1 MENKLFFCANKAFIL
16 SRLLCFCCLFMGL
29 YSCQEE
35 DNTILNTGKLSFQMG
50 VDTTLVGSSSTRASN
65 ILELSGFDDPDSYK
79 VVISQDSGVVAEY
92 ARFDKMPAEIEL
104 EAGAYSVEV
113 SKGTKTAAAFNSP
126 YFSGKQDFT
135 IVKDMTTPVEVTASM
150 ENSRVTVDF
159 SDDFLETYEDYTLSF
174 MTNKMTLPLVYEK
187 GEYRPMYFQADASGT
202 KLTIGMELVNVY
214 GKDVQYTATTTIKQ
228 KQWTKLTVRTDEKGL
243 NGVAID
249 VVLNDETKETVVVN
263 IGIPDFMEKL
273 KGAPYIS
280 SEVFHWD
287 DTNESMEEPSEC
299 TKEEC
304 SASATVDVT
313 AGGKVNQV
321 LLTLKDASNTALI
334 NQYDLVNLTDEQA
347 KYLKDSF
354 GFELS
359 ENELK
364 KGSMS
369 GLIDLK
375 AIISALPGK
384 IEESYYELSLTVVDA
399 MPIPNTT
406 TKTVKITVPKVG
418 DNSIDW
424 GNFPSD
430 AEYEYGSFSEDQVV
444 EMTVP
449 AGIKAATISI
459 DGLGIEEQDINTPIN
474 GISVKKEADKVS
486 LTFTK
491 DWLNSL
497 SFNEDKTPKN
507 YTITLNVIDNLDR
520 TIDDNSRS
528 FTVKTPVFAWAGENS
543 VDAFAKYVFLKI
555 QTSNPKKVTL
565 YGNGQLIDSENVVT
579 LENPEPDV
587 VTFVW
592 KNLKSATSYEISAKY
607 NNDDKLELDPKE
619 FITESEGSLPNA
631 GFENWY
637 SNKIDENGK
646 DLTTIKWKD
655 YVYWNK
661 WYPWNEE
668 DENSKGWNTLNLT
681 TTQYGGEPSM
691 NTFLVT
697 APKSPYVGCCY
708 TTTSGTMPIN
718 DAYSGNY
725 AALIRTV
732 GWGKENTA
740 TANPLGGMGT
750 CQSLTPGEL
759 YLGTYNTV
767 THSASYG
774 GYSLESRPFAVS
786 FAYKYVPKNSADWG
800 LVIIEVK
807 DASGNNIVERVE
819 KRLVA
824 HSSYVV
830 ETIKLNYTLSSKA
843 TKILVY
849 FKSSGN
855 SECWTINESNLTPPP
870 AYNLDTGE
878 YVGSQLYID
887 DVELIYDY
895 E

>member
-1 MENKLFFCANKAFIL
+1 ML

-50 VDTTLVGSSSTRASN
+50 VDTALVGSSSTRASN
-65 ILELSGFDDPDSYK
+65 ILEFSGFDDPDSYK

-113 SKGTKTAAAFNSP
+113 SKGTKTAAAFSSP

-159 SDDFLETYEDYTLSF
+159 SDDFVETYTDYTLSF

-249 VVLNDETKETVVVN
+249 VVLNDETKETVYVN

-321 LLTLKDASNTALI
+321 LLTLKDASNTVLI

-430 AEYEYGSFSEDQVV
+430 AEYASFSEDQVV

-459 DGLGIEEQDINTPIN
+459 DELGINEQDINTPIN

-491 DWLNSL
+491 EWFNSL

-520 TIDDNSRS
+520 TIDNNSRS
-528 FTVKTPVFAWAGENS
+528 FTVKAPVFAWVGENA

-555 QTSNPKKVTL
+555 QTYHPENVTF
-565 YGNGQLIDSENVVT
+565 YGNGQQIKSENIVT
-579 LENPEPDV
+579 LENSETLGV
-587 VTFVW
+587 VTFVL
-592 KNLKSATSYEISAKY
+592 KNLNSATSYEISAKY
-607 NNDDKLELDPKE
+607 NNDDKLVLETK
-619 FITESEGSLPNA
+619 FTTEEVQLLGEIGKL
-631 GFENWY
+631 ENWEAEGGEGHNDVETLAGVAREY
-637 SNKIDENGK
+637 KHAPYRSWE
-646 DLTTIKWKD
+646 KWN
-655 YVYWNK
+655 V
-661 WYPWNEE
+661 
-668 DENSKGWNTLNLT
+668 SGWETLNAK
-681 TTQYGGEPSM
+681 TTQYGGENSGR
-691 NTFLVT
+691 FYS
-697 APKSPYVGCCY
+697 APYNWTRYVAN
-708 TTTSGTMPIN
+708 SGTIRTEGFN
-718 DAYSGNY
+718 GY

-732 GWGKENTA
+732 GWGEGNTA
-740 TANPLGGMGT
+740 AAISGMGT
-750 CQSLTPGEL
+750 CENLTPGEL
-759 YLGTYNTV
+759 YLGTYNTG
-767 THSASYG
+767 THSASYD

-786 FAYKYVPKNSADWG
+786 FAYKYIPKNSADWG

-807 DASGNNIVERVE
+807 DASGKSLVKEE
-819 KRLVA
+819 KQIFA
-824 HSSYVV
+824 QSSYIV
-830 ETIKLNYTLSSKA
+830 ETIKLNYTLSGKA
-843 TKILVY
+843 DKILVS

-855 SECWTINESNLTPPP
+855 SACWEKNEDNLTPPP
-870 AYNLDTGE
+870 ARNLSNGE
-878 YVGSQLYID
+878 YIGSQLYID

>member
-1 MENKLFFCANKAFIL
+1 
-16 SRLLCFCCLFMGL
+16 
-29 YSCQEE
+29 
-35 DNTILNTGKLSFQMG
+35 MG

-249 VVLNDETKETVVVN
+249 VVLNDETKETVYVN

-359 ENELK
+359 EDGLK

-375 AIISALPGK
+375 SIISSLPGK
-384 IEESYYELSLTVVDA
+384 IEDSYYELSLTVIDA
-399 MPIPNTT
+399 LPSPNQ
-406 TKTVKITVPKVG
+406 TKKIVKIKVPKAG
-418 DNSIDW
+418 DNSIVW
-424 GNFPSD
+424 GDFPSN
-430 AEYEYGSFSEDQVV
+430 AEYEYATFSEDQVV

-449 AGIKAATISI
+449 AGIKTATISI
-459 DGLGIEEQDINTPIN
+459 DGLDIKEQDINTPIN
-474 GISVKKEADKVS
+474 GISVKKETDKVS

-491 DWLNSL
+491 VWFNSL
-497 SFNEDKTPKN
+497 SFNEGKTPKN

-528 FTVKTPVFAWAGENS
+528 FTVKAPVFAWAEGNA

-555 QTSNPKKVTL
+555 QTNHPEKVTF
-565 YGNGQLIDSENVVT
+565 YGNDQLIDPENVVT
-579 LENPEPDV
+579 LENPETPGV

-592 KNLKSATSYEISAKY
+592 KNLNPTTSYTISAKY
-607 NNDDKLELDPKE
+607 NNDDKLVLEPKE
-619 FITESEGSLPNA
+619 FTTEKAQLLGEIGKLENWEAEGGEGHADTNWKQQYDHEPYRSWEKWNIEGWETLNAKTTQDGGESKSILNGTAREWTRYVANSGTIKSEG
-631 GFENWY
+631 Y
-637 SNKIDENGK
+637 NG
-646 DLTTIKWKD
+646 
-655 YVYWNK
+655 
-661 WYPWNEE
+661 
-668 DENSKGWNTLNLT
+668 
-681 TTQYGGEPSM
+681 
-691 NTFLVT
+691 
-697 APKSPYVGCCY
+697 
-708 TTTSGTMPIN
+708 
-718 DAYSGNY
+718 GN

-732 GWGKENTA
+732 GWGRSNTA
-740 TANPLGGMGT
+740 GGDA
-750 CQSLTPGEL
+750 SIINNITPGEL
-759 YLGTYNTV
+759 YLG
-767 THSASYG
+767 SYDG
-774 GYSLESRPFAVS
+774 KPNYGISFNSRPRGFK
-786 FAYKYVPKNSADWG
+786 FKYKY
-800 LVIIEVK
+800 EVK
-807 DASGNNIVERVE
+807 TSDKFIAEMVLLNEDEEIARTALDESKIGQTQTWTEVTVLVPEYKGKQITSMYIRFVSG
-819 KRLVA
+819 
-824 HSSYVV
+824 SS
-830 ETIKLNYTLSSKA
+830 TSKDDIIKFPPFT
-843 TKILVY
+843 
-849 FKSSGN
+849 
-855 SECWTINESNLTPPP
+855 NLT
-870 AYNLDTGE
+870 NGE
-878 YVGSQLYID
+878 SVGSQLYID

>member
-1 MENKLFFCANKAFIL
+1 
-16 SRLLCFCCLFMGL
+16 
-29 YSCQEE
+29 
-35 DNTILNTGKLSFQMG
+35 MG

-159 SDDFLETYEDYTLSF
+159 SDDFVETYTDYTLSF
-174 MTNKMTLPLVYEK
+174 KTNKMTLPLVYEK

-249 VVLNDETKETVVVN
+249 VVLNDETKETVYVN

-299 TKEEC
+299 TKEEG

-359 ENELK
+359 EDGLK

-375 AIISALPGK
+375 SIISSLPGK
-384 IEESYYELSLTVVDA
+384 IEDSYYELSLTVIDA
-399 MPIPNTT
+399 LPSPNQ
-406 TKTVKITVPKVG
+406 TKKIVKIKVPKAG
-418 DNSIDW
+418 DNSIVW
-424 GNFPSD
+424 GDFPSN
-430 AEYEYGSFSEDQVV
+430 AEYEYATFSEDQVV

-449 AGIKAATISI
+449 AGIKTATISI
-459 DGLGIEEQDINTPIN
+459 DGLDIKEQDINTPIN

-491 DWLNSL
+491 VWFNSL
-497 SFNEDKTPKN
+497 SFNEDKTPKK

-528 FTVKTPVFAWAGENS
+528 FTVKAPVFAWAEGNA

-555 QTSNPKKVTL
+555 QTNHPEKVTF
-565 YGNGQLIDSENVVT
+565 YGNDQLIDPENVVT
-579 LENPEPDV
+579 LENPETPGV

-592 KNLKSATSYEISAKY
+592 KKLEPITFYTISAKY
-607 NNDDKLELDPKE
+607 NDKLVLETKE
-619 FITESEGSLPNA
+619 FTTEEARYLGDIGKL
-631 GFENWY
+631 ENWEAKGVNY
-637 SNKIDENGK
+637 DGEGIDTNVILGSGKYESVPYRSWERWIVSGWSTLNEKTTQNGTEMTK
-646 DLTTIKWKD
+646 RFTAFATPYTWARYVVNSGTIKTNG
-655 YVYWNK
+655 V
-661 WYPWNEE
+661 
-668 DENSKGWNTLNLT
+668 
-681 TTQYGGEPSM
+681 
-691 NTFLVT
+691 
-697 APKSPYVGCCY
+697 
-708 TTTSGTMPIN
+708 
-718 DAYSGNY
+718 SGN

-732 GWGKENTA
+732 GWGNGNTA
-740 TANPLGGMGT
+740 GGVN
-750 CQSLTPGEL
+750 SLIDQITPGEL
-759 YLGTYNTV
+759 YLGSYE
-767 THSASYG
+767 SEPSYG
-774 GYSLESRPFAVS
+774 ISFPSRPRGFR
-786 FAYKYVPKNSADWG
+786 FKFKYEAKNDDKFIAEIVLLNGNNEIARADLDESSKIKVQEW
-800 LVIIEVK
+800 K
-807 DASGNNIVERVE
+807 DAMVLIPEYLDKQVTSMYIRFVSGT
-819 KRLVA
+819 
-824 HSSYVV
+824 SSSRDD
-830 ETIKLNYTLSSKA
+830 IMK
-843 TKILVY
+843 
-849 FKSSGN
+849 F
-855 SECWTINESNLTPPP
+855 P
-870 AYNLDTGE
+870 DTGNMTRGE
-878 YVGSQLYID
+878 NIGSQLYID

>member
-1 MENKLFFCANKAFIL
+1 ML
-16 SRLLCFCCLFMGL
+16 SRLLCFCCLFLGL

-35 DNTILNTGKLSFQMG
+35 DSTILNTGKLSFQMG

-159 SDDFLETYEDYTLSF
+159 SDDFVATYKDYTLSF

-249 VVLNDETKETVVVN
+249 VVLNDETKETVYVN
-263 IGIPDFMEKL
+263 IGIPDFMDKL

-304 SASATVDVT
+304 STSSTVEVT

-359 ENELK
+359 EDGLK

-430 AEYEYGSFSEDQVV
+430 AEYEYASFSEDQVV

-459 DGLGIEEQDINTPIN
+459 DGLGIEKQDINTPIN

-491 DWLNSL
+491 DWLNTL
-497 SFNEDKTPKN
+497 LFNEDKTSKK

-520 TIDDNSRS
+520 MIEDNNSRS
-528 FTVKTPVFAWAGENS
+528 FKVNAPLFAWAEENA

-555 QTSNPKKVTL
+555 QTNHPDKVKL
-565 YGNGQLIDSENVVT
+565 YGNDQLIKSEYIVT
-579 LENPEPDV
+579 LENPETPGV

-592 KNLKSATSYEISAKY
+592 KKLEPITSYKISAKY
-607 NNDDKLELDPKE
+607 NNDDKLVLETK
-619 FITESEGSLPNA
+619 FTTEEVQLLGEIGKLESWEAEGGEGHNDVETLA
-631 GFENWY
+631 GVARKYKHAPYRSWE
-637 SNKIDENGK
+637 
-646 DLTTIKWKD
+646 KWN
-655 YVYWNK
+655 V
-661 WYPWNEE
+661 
-668 DENSKGWNTLNLT
+668 SGWETLNAK
-681 TTQYGGEPSM
+681 TTQYGGENSGR
-691 NTFLVT
+691 FYS
-697 APKSPYVGCCY
+697 APYNWTRYVAN
-708 TTTSGTMPIN
+708 SGTIRTEGFN
-718 DAYSGNY
+718 GY

-732 GWGKENTA
+732 GWGEGNTA
-740 TANPLGGMGT
+740 AALSGMGT
-750 CQSLTPGEL
+750 CENLTPGEL
-759 YLGTYNTV
+759 YLGTYNTG
-767 THSASYG
+767 THSASYD

-786 FAYKYVPKNSADWG
+786 FAYKYIPKNSADWG

-807 DASGNNIVERVE
+807 DASGKSLVKEE
-819 KRLVA
+819 KQIFA
-824 HSSYVV
+824 QSSYIV
-830 ETIKLNYTLSSKA
+830 ETIKLNYALSGKA
-843 TKILVY
+843 DKILVS

-855 SECWTINESNLTPPP
+855 SACWEKNEDNLTPPP
-870 AYNLDTGE
+870 ARNLSNGE

-887 DVELIYDY
+887 EVELIYDY
-895 E
+895 IE

>member
-1 MENKLFFCANKAFIL
+1 
-16 SRLLCFCCLFMGL
+16 
-29 YSCQEE
+29 
-35 DNTILNTGKLSFQMG
+35 MG

-126 YFSGKQDFT
+126 YFYGKQDFT
-135 IVKDMTTPVEVTASM
+135 IVKDMTTPVEVTAAM

-159 SDDFLETYEDYTLSF
+159 SDDFVATYKDYTLSF

-249 VVLNDETKETVVVN
+249 VVLNDETKETVYVN

-321 LLTLKDASNTALI
+321 LLTLKDASNTVII

-430 AEYEYGSFSEDQVV
+430 AEYASFSEDQVV

-459 DGLGIEEQDINTPIN
+459 DGLDIKEQDINTPIN

-491 DWLNSL
+491 EWFNSL
-497 SFNEDKTPKN
+497 SFNEDKTPKK

-520 TIDDNSRS
+520 TIDNNSRS
-528 FTVKTPVFAWAGENS
+528 FKVNAPLFAWAEENA

-555 QTSNPKKVTL
+555 QTHHPENVTF
-565 YGNGQLIDSENVVT
+565 YGNGQQIESENIVT
-579 LENPEPDV
+579 LENSKTLGV
-587 VTFVW
+587 VTFVL
-592 KNLKSATSYEISAKY
+592 KNLNSATSYEISAKY
-607 NNDDKLELDPKE
+607 NNDDKLVLETKE
-619 FITESEGSLPNA
+619 FTTESVGSLPNA

-691 NTFLVT
+691 YNIWPITKPT
-697 APKSPYVGCCY
+697 PPYVGCCY
-708 TTTSGTMPIN
+708 TTTSGTMPTT
-718 DAYSGNY
+718 DKYLGDY

-732 GWGKENTA
+732 GWGKGNTA
-740 TANPLGGMGT
+740 AGSIGT
-750 CQSLTPGEL
+750 CEQLTPGEL
-759 YLGTYNTV
+759 YLGTYNLE
-767 THSASYG
+767 THSASYDG
-774 GYSLESRPFAVS
+774 FPLNSRPFAIS
-786 FAYKYVPKNSADWG
+786 FAYKYVPKNSVDWG

-807 DASGNNIVERVE
+807 DASGNSLVKEE
-819 KRLVA
+819 KQIFA
-824 HSSYVV
+824 QSSYIV
-830 ETIKLNYTLSSKA
+830 ETIKLNYTLLGKA
-843 TKILVY
+843 TKILVS

-855 SECWTINESNLTPPP
+855 SACWERNEDNLTYPSFGD
-870 AYNLDTGE
+870 LSTGE

>member
-1 MENKLFFCANKAFIL
+1 MENKLFFCINKAFIL
-16 SRLLCFCCLFMGL
+16 SRLLCFCCLFVGL

-187 GEYRPMYFQADASGT
+187 GEYRPMYFKADASGT

-249 VVLNDETKETVVVN
+249 VVLNDETKETVYVN

-304 SASATVDVT
+304 SSSATVDVT

-321 LLTLKDASNTALI
+321 LLTLKDASNTVLI

-359 ENELK
+359 EDELK

-375 AIISALPGK
+375 SIISSLPGK
-384 IEESYYELSLTVVDA
+384 IEDSYYDLSLTVIDA
-399 MPIPNTT
+399 LPSPNQ
-406 TKTVKITVPKVG
+406 TKKIVKIKVPKAG
-418 DNSIDW
+418 DNSIVW
-424 GNFPSD
+424 GDFPSG
-430 AEYEYGSFSEDQVV
+430 AEYEYGSFSKDQVV

-449 AGIKAATISI
+449 AGIKTATISI
-459 DGLGIEEQDINTPIN
+459 DGLDIKEQDINTPIN
-474 GISVKKEADKVS
+474 GISVKKEVDKVS

-491 DWLNSL
+491 AWFNSL
-497 SFNEDKTPKN
+497 SFNEDKTPKK
-507 YTITLNVIDNLDR
+507 YTITLNVIDNLNR
-520 TIDDNSRS
+520 TIEDNSRS
-528 FTVKTPVFAWAGENS
+528 FRVKAPVFAWAEENA

-555 QTSNPKKVTL
+555 QTIHPENVTF
-565 YGNGQLIDSENVVT
+565 YGNGQRIESENIVT
-579 LENPEPDV
+579 LENPETPGV

-592 KNLKSATSYEISAKY
+592 KNLNSATYYKIFAKY
-607 NNDDKLELDPKE
+607 NNDDKLVLETKE
-619 FITESEGSLPNA
+619 FTTEEVQLLGEIGKL
-631 GFENWY
+631 ENWTRQDVW
-637 SNKIDENGK
+637 KENGK
-646 DLTTIKWKD
+646 EVFFTIEGYQTFTYLNNDGWITNNEVTAAKYSGTYSALYKSYPAVTPIQKNDGYAASITSVGYGKGSKYYNTGGVNVDARAAGKLILQRNINSRPHKISFFSEYNKNVSDSERWKINVVLKKGED
-655 YVYWNK
+655 VVSSIEEEFDNSINNPLEFQYFESKVIPDQLVIEFISSTSETPALKGFTGSIDAWNGYV
-661 WYPWNEE
+661 
-668 DENSKGWNTLNLT
+668 DSKYLGNTL
-681 TTQYGGEPSM
+681 
-691 NTFLVT
+691 
-697 APKSPYVGCCY
+697 
-708 TTTSGTMPIN
+708 I
-718 DAYSGNY
+718 
-725 AALIRTV
+725 
-732 GWGKENTA
+732 
-740 TANPLGGMGT
+740 
-750 CQSLTPGEL
+750 
-759 YLGTYNTV
+759 
-767 THSASYG
+767 
-774 GYSLESRPFAVS
+774 
-786 FAYKYVPKNSADWG
+786 
-800 LVIIEVK
+800 
-807 DASGNNIVERVE
+807 
-819 KRLVA
+819 
-824 HSSYVV
+824 
-830 ETIKLNYTLSSKA
+830 
-843 TKILVY
+843 
-849 FKSSGN
+849 
-855 SECWTINESNLTPPP
+855 
-870 AYNLDTGE
+870 
-878 YVGSQLYID
+878 ID

>member
-1 MENKLFFCANKAFIL
+1 MENKLFFCINKAFIL
-16 SRLLCFCCLFMGL
+16 SRLLCFCCLFLGL

-249 VVLNDETKETVVVN
+249 VVLNDETKETVYVN

-359 ENELK
+359 EDGLK

-375 AIISALPGK
+375 SIISSLPGK
-384 IEESYYELSLTVVDA
+384 IEDSYYELSLTVIDA
-399 MPIPNTT
+399 LPSPNQ
-406 TKTVKITVPKVG
+406 TKKIVKIKVPKAG
-418 DNSIDW
+418 DNSIVW
-424 GNFPSD
+424 GDFPSN
-430 AEYEYGSFSEDQVV
+430 AEYEYATFSEDQVV

-449 AGIKAATISI
+449 AGIKTATISI
-459 DGLGIEEQDINTPIN
+459 DGLDIKEQDINTPIN

-491 DWLNSL
+491 VWFNSL

-528 FTVKTPVFAWAGENS
+528 FTVKAPVFAWAEGNA

-555 QTSNPKKVTL
+555 QTNHPEKVTF
-565 YGNGQLIDSENVVT
+565 YGNDQLIDPENVVT
-579 LENPEPDV
+579 LENPETPGV

-592 KNLKSATSYEISAKY
+592 KNLNPTTSYTISAKY
-607 NNDDKLELDPKE
+607 NNDDKLVLEPKE
-619 FITESEGSLPNA
+619 FTTEKAQLLGEIGKLENWEAEGGEGHADTNWKQQYDHEPYRSWEKWNIEGWETLNAKTTQDGGESKSILNGTAREWTRYVANSGTIKSEG
-631 GFENWY
+631 Y
-637 SNKIDENGK
+637 NG
-646 DLTTIKWKD
+646 
-655 YVYWNK
+655 
-661 WYPWNEE
+661 
-668 DENSKGWNTLNLT
+668 
-681 TTQYGGEPSM
+681 
-691 NTFLVT
+691 
-697 APKSPYVGCCY
+697 
-708 TTTSGTMPIN
+708 
-718 DAYSGNY
+718 GN

-732 GWGKENTA
+732 GWGRSNTA
-740 TANPLGGMGT
+740 GGDA
-750 CQSLTPGEL
+750 SIINNITPGEL
-759 YLGTYNTV
+759 YLG
-767 THSASYG
+767 SYDG
-774 GYSLESRPFAVS
+774 KPNYGISFNSRPRGFK
-786 FAYKYVPKNSADWG
+786 FKYKY
-800 LVIIEVK
+800 EVK
-807 DASGNNIVERVE
+807 TSDKFIAEMVLLNEDEEIARTALDESKIGQTQTWTEVTVLVPEYKGKQITSMYIRFVSG
-819 KRLVA
+819 
-824 HSSYVV
+824 SS
-830 ETIKLNYTLSSKA
+830 TSKDDIIKFPPFT
-843 TKILVY
+843 
-849 FKSSGN
+849 
-855 SECWTINESNLTPPP
+855 NLT
-870 AYNLDTGE
+870 NGE
-878 YVGSQLYID
+878 SVGSQLYID

>member
-1 MENKLFFCANKAFIL
+1 MENKLFFCINKAFIL
-16 SRLLCFCCLFMGL
+16 SRLLCFCCLFVGL
-29 YSCQEE
+29 CSCQEE

-249 VVLNDETKETVVVN
+249 VVLNDETKETVYVN

-359 ENELK
+359 EDGLK

-375 AIISALPGK
+375 SIISSLPGK
-384 IEESYYELSLTVVDA
+384 IEDSYYELSLTVIDA
-399 MPIPNTT
+399 LPSPNQ
-406 TKTVKITVPKVG
+406 TKK
-418 DNSIDW
+418 NSE
-424 GNFPSD
+424 NKS
-430 AEYEYGSFSEDQVV
+430 SESRRQ
-444 EMTVP
+444 
-449 AGIKAATISI
+449 
-459 DGLGIEEQDINTPIN
+459 
-474 GISVKKEADKVS
+474 
-486 LTFTK
+486 F
-491 DWLNSL
+491 NSL
-497 SFNEDKTPKN
+497 GRF
-507 YTITLNVIDNLDR
+507 
-520 TIDDNSRS
+520 
-528 FTVKTPVFAWAGENS
+528 
-543 VDAFAKYVFLKI
+543 
-555 QTSNPKKVTL
+555 
-565 YGNGQLIDSENVVT
+565 
-579 LENPEPDV
+579 
-587 VTFVW
+587 
-592 KNLKSATSYEISAKY
+592 
-607 NNDDKLELDPKE
+607 
-619 FITESEGSLPNA
+619 
-631 GFENWY
+631 
-637 SNKIDENGK
+637 
-646 DLTTIKWKD
+646 
-655 YVYWNK
+655 
-661 WYPWNEE
+661 
-668 DENSKGWNTLNLT
+668 SK
-681 TTQYGGEPSM
+681 
-691 NTFLVT
+691 
-697 APKSPYVGCCY
+697 
-708 TTTSGTMPIN
+708 
-718 DAYSGNY
+718 
-725 AALIRTV
+725 
-732 GWGKENTA
+732 
-740 TANPLGGMGT
+740 
-750 CQSLTPGEL
+750 
-759 YLGTYNTV
+759 
-767 THSASYG
+767 
-774 GYSLESRPFAVS
+774 
-786 FAYKYVPKNSADWG
+786 
-800 LVIIEVK
+800 
-807 DASGNNIVERVE
+807 
-819 KRLVA
+819 
-824 HSSYVV
+824 
-830 ETIKLNYTLSSKA
+830 
-843 TKILVY
+843 
-849 FKSSGN
+849 
-855 SECWTINESNLTPPP
+855 
-870 AYNLDTGE
+870 
-878 YVGSQLYID
+878 
-887 DVELIYDY
+887 
-895 E
+895 

>member
-1 MENKLFFCANKAFIL
+1 MENKLFFCINKAFIL
-16 SRLLCFCCLFMGL
+16 SRLLCFCCLFVGL

-126 YFSGKQDFT
+126 YFFGKQDFT

-159 SDDFLETYEDYTLSF
+159 SDDFVATYKDYTLSF

-249 VVLNDETKETVVVN
+249 VVLNDETKETVYVN

-359 ENELK
+359 EDGLK

-375 AIISALPGK
+375 SIISSLPGK
-384 IEESYYELSLTVVDA
+384 IEDSYYELSLTVIDA
-399 MPIPNTT
+399 LPSPNQ
-406 TKTVKITVPKVG
+406 TKKIVKIKVPKAG
-418 DNSIDW
+418 DNSIVW
-424 GNFPSD
+424 GDFPSN
-430 AEYEYGSFSEDQVV
+430 AEYEYATFSEDQVV

-449 AGIKAATISI
+449 AGIKTATISI
-459 DGLGIEEQDINTPIN
+459 DGLDIKEQDINTPIN

-491 DWLNSL
+491 VWFNSL

-528 FTVKTPVFAWAGENS
+528 FTVKAPVFAWAEGNA

-555 QTSNPKKVTL
+555 QTNHPEKVTF
-565 YGNGQLIDSENVVT
+565 YGNDQLIDPENVVT
-579 LENPEPDV
+579 LENPETPGV

-592 KNLKSATSYEISAKY
+592 KKLEPITFYTISAKY
-607 NNDDKLELDPKE
+607 NDKLVLETKEFTTEEARYLGDIGKLENWEAKGVNYDGEGIEPKE
-619 FITESEGSLPNA
+619 VLKFVQYKSAPYRSWERWIIEGW
-631 GFENWY
+631 E
-637 SNKIDENGK
+637 
-646 DLTTIKWKD
+646 
-655 YVYWNK
+655 
-661 WYPWNEE
+661 
-668 DENSKGWNTLNLT
+668 TLNPK
-681 TTQYGGEPSM
+681 TTQIGIE
-691 NTFLVT
+691 TDAVLT
-697 APKSPYVGCCY
+697 ALGDKRWTRYVAN
-708 TTTSGTMPIN
+708 SGTIRIEGFN
-718 DAYSGNY
+718 GGYG
-725 AALIRTV
+725 ALIRTI
-732 GWGKENTA
+732 GWGDGNTA
-740 TANPLGGMGT
+740 GGGAST
-750 CQSLTPGEL
+750 INKITPGEL
-759 YLGTYNTV
+759 YLG
-767 THSASYG
+767 SYG
-774 GYSLESRPFAVS
+774 SEPNYGISFTSRPRGFK
-786 FAYKYVPKNSADWG
+786 FKYKYQAKSDDKFIAQIVLSNGNEETRAELDDSKKELAQEWTDATVLIPEYKTKQINSMYIRFVSGTSDSKDD
-800 LVIIEVK
+800 IIVFPPF
-807 DASGNNIVERVE
+807 AN
-819 KRLVA
+819 
-824 HSSYVV
+824 
-830 ETIKLNYTLSSKA
+830 LSK
-843 TKILVY
+843 
-849 FKSSGN
+849 G
-855 SECWTINESNLTPPP
+855 ES
-870 AYNLDTGE
+870 
-878 YVGSQLYID
+878 VGSQLYID

>member
-1 MENKLFFCANKAFIL
+1 MENKLFFCINKAFIL
-16 SRLLCFCCLFMGL
+16 SRLLCFCCLFVGL

-126 YFSGKQDFT
+126 YFFGKQDFT

-159 SDDFLETYEDYTLSF
+159 SDDFVATYKDYTLSF

-249 VVLNDETKETVVVN
+249 VVLNDETKETVYVN

-280 SEVFHWD
+280 SEVFHWG

-321 LLTLKDASNTALI
+321 LLTLKDASNTVII

-430 AEYEYGSFSEDQVV
+430 AEYASFSEDQVV

-459 DGLGIEEQDINTPIN
+459 DGLDIKEQDINTPIN

-491 DWLNSL
+491 EWFNSL
-497 SFNEDKTPKN
+497 SFNEDKAPKN

-520 TIDDNSRS
+520 TIDNNSRS
-528 FTVKTPVFAWAGENS
+528 FKVNAPLFAWAEENA

-555 QTSNPKKVTL
+555 QTYHPENVTF
-565 YGNGQLIDSENVVT
+565 YGNGQQIESENIVT
-579 LENPEPDV
+579 LENSETLGV
-587 VTFVW
+587 VTFVL
-592 KNLKSATSYEISAKY
+592 KNLNSATSYEISAKY
-607 NNDDKLELDPKE
+607 NNDDKLVLETK
-619 FITESEGSLPNA
+619 FTTEKAQLLGEIGKL
-631 GFENWY
+631 ENWEAEGGEGHNDVETLAGVARKY
-637 SNKIDENGK
+637 KHAPYRSWE
-646 DLTTIKWKD
+646 KWN
-655 YVYWNK
+655 V
-661 WYPWNEE
+661 
-668 DENSKGWNTLNLT
+668 SGWETLNAK
-681 TTQYGGEPSM
+681 TTQYGGENSGR
-691 NTFLVT
+691 FYS
-697 APKSPYVGCCY
+697 APYNWTRYVAN
-708 TTTSGTMPIN
+708 SGTIRTKGFN
-718 DAYSGNY
+718 GY

-732 GWGKENTA
+732 GWGKGNTA
-740 TANPLGGMGT
+740 AAISSMGT
-750 CQSLTPGEL
+750 CENLTPGEL
-759 YLGTYNTV
+759 YLETYNAG
-767 THSASYG
+767 THSASYD
-774 GYSLESRPFAVS
+774 GYSLGSRPFAVS
-786 FAYKYVPKNSADWG
+786 FAYKYIPKNSADWG

-807 DASGNNIVERVE
+807 DASGNSLVKEE
-819 KRLVA
+819 KQIFAR
-824 HSSYVV
+824 SSYIV
-830 ETIKLNYTLSSKA
+830 ETIRLNYTLLGKA
-843 TKILVY
+843 TKILVS

-855 SECWTINESNLTPPP
+855 SACWEKNEDNLTPPP
-870 AYNLDTGE
+870 ARNLSNGE

>member
-1 MENKLFFCANKAFIL
+1 MENKLFFCINKAFIL
-16 SRLLCFCCLFMGL
+16 SRLLCFCCLFVGL

-187 GEYRPMYFQADASGT
+187 GEYRPMYFKADASGT

-249 VVLNDETKETVVVN
+249 VVLNDETKETVYVN

-304 SASATVDVT
+304 SSSATVDVT

-321 LLTLKDASNTALI
+321 LLTLKDASNTVLI

-359 ENELK
+359 EDELK

-375 AIISALPGK
+375 SIISSLPGK
-384 IEESYYELSLTVVDA
+384 IEDSYYELSLTVIDA
-399 MPIPNTT
+399 LPSPNQ
-406 TKTVKITVPKVG
+406 TKKIVKIKVPKAG
-418 DNSIDW
+418 DNSIVW
-424 GNFPSD
+424 GDFPSG
-430 AEYEYGSFSEDQVV
+430 AEYEYGSFSKDQVV

-449 AGIKAATISI
+449 AGIKTATISI
-459 DGLGIEEQDINTPIN
+459 DGLDIKEQDINTPIN
-474 GISVKKEADKVS
+474 GISVKKEVDKVS

-491 DWLNSL
+491 AWFNSL

-507 YTITLNVIDNLDR
+507 YTITLNVIDNLNR
-520 TIDDNSRS
+520 TIEDNSRS
-528 FTVKTPVFAWAGENS
+528 FRVKAPVFAWAEGNA

-555 QTSNPKKVTL
+555 QTNHPEKVTF
-565 YGNGQLIDSENVVT
+565 YGGDDQPINPDDTVT
-579 LENPEPDV
+579 LVNPETPGV

-592 KNLKSATSYEISAKY
+592 KNLNPTTSYTISAKY
-607 NNDDKLELDPKE
+607 NNDDKLVLEPKE
-619 FITESEGSLPNA
+619 FTTEKAQLLGEIGKL
-631 GFENWY
+631 ENWEAEGGEGHNDVETLAGVARKY
-637 SNKIDENGK
+637 KHAPYRSWE
-646 DLTTIKWKD
+646 KWN
-655 YVYWNK
+655 V
-661 WYPWNEE
+661 
-668 DENSKGWNTLNLT
+668 SGWETLNAK
-681 TTQYGGEPSM
+681 TTQYGGENSGR
-691 NTFLVT
+691 FYS
-697 APKSPYVGCCY
+697 APYNWTRYVAN
-708 TTTSGTMPIN
+708 SGTVRTEGFN
-718 DAYSGNY
+718 GY

-732 GWGKENTA
+732 GWGEGNTA
-740 TANPLGGMGT
+740 AALSGMGT
-750 CQSLTPGEL
+750 CENLTPGEL
-759 YLGTYNTV
+759 YLGTYNTG
-767 THSASYG
+767 THSASYD

-786 FAYKYVPKNSADWG
+786 FAYKYIPKNSADWG

-807 DASGNNIVERVE
+807 DASGKSLVKEE
-819 KRLVA
+819 KQIFA
-824 HSSYVV
+824 QSSYIV
-830 ETIKLNYTLSSKA
+830 ETIKLNYALSGKA
-843 TKILVY
+843 DKILVS

-855 SECWTINESNLTPPP
+855 SACWEKNEDNLTPPP
-870 AYNLDTGE
+870 ARNLSNGE

-887 DVELIYDY
+887 EVELIYDY
-895 E
+895 IE

>member
-1 MENKLFFCANKAFIL
+1 
-16 SRLLCFCCLFMGL
+16 
-29 YSCQEE
+29 
-35 DNTILNTGKLSFQMG
+35 MG

-159 SDDFLETYEDYTLSF
+159 SDDFVETYKDYTLSF

-187 GEYRPMYFQADASGT
+187 GEYRSMYFQADASGT

-249 VVLNDETKETVVVN
+249 VVLNDETKETVYVN

-359 ENELK
+359 EDGLK
-364 KGSMS
+364 KGSMF
-369 GLIDLK
+369 GMIDLK

-384 IEESYYELSLTVVDA
+384 MEESYYELSLTIVDA
-399 MPIPNTT
+399 MPSPNTT

-430 AEYEYGSFSEDQVV
+430 AEYGSFSEAQVV
-444 EMTVP
+444 AMTVP

-459 DGLGIEEQDINTPIN
+459 DGLGIEKQDINTPIN

-497 SFNEDKTPKN
+497 SFNEDKTSKK

-528 FTVKTPVFAWAGENS
+528 FTVKAPLFAWAEGNA

-555 QTSNPKKVTL
+555 QTNHPENVTL
-565 YGNGQLIDSENVVT
+565 YGNGKLIDSENIVT

-592 KNLKSATSYEISAKY
+592 KNLIPTTSYTISAKY
-607 NNDDKLELDPKE
+607 NNDDKLVLETKE
-619 FITESEGSLPNA
+619 FTTESKGSLPNA

-697 APKSPYVGCCY
+697 APKPPYVGCCY

-718 DAYSGNY
+718 DVYSGNY

-732 GWGKENTA
+732 GWGEGNTA
-740 TANPLGGMGT
+740 AALSGMGT
-750 CQSLTPGEL
+750 CENLTPGEL
-759 YLGTYNTV
+759 YLGTYNTG
-767 THSASYG
+767 THSASYD

-786 FAYKYVPKNSADWG
+786 FAYKYIPKNSADWG

-807 DASGNNIVERVE
+807 DASGKSLVKEE
-819 KRLVA
+819 KQIFA
-824 HSSYVV
+824 QSSYIV
-830 ETIKLNYTLSSKA
+830 ETIKLNYALSGKA
-843 TKILVY
+843 DKILVS

-855 SECWTINESNLTPPP
+855 SACWEKNEDNLTPPP
-870 AYNLDTGE
+870 ARNLSNGE

-887 DVELIYDY
+887 EVELIYDY
-895 E
+895 IE

>member
-1 MENKLFFCANKAFIL
+1 MENKLFFCINKAFIL
-16 SRLLCFCCLFMGL
+16 SRLLCFCCLFVGL

-249 VVLNDETKETVVVN
+249 VVLNDETKETVYVN

-359 ENELK
+359 EDGLK

-375 AIISALPGK
+375 AIISSLPGK
-384 IEESYYELSLTVVDA
+384 IEDSYYELSLTVIDA
-399 MPIPNTT
+399 LPSPNQ
-406 TKTVKITVPKVG
+406 TKKIVKIKVPKAG
-418 DNSIDW
+418 DNSIVW
-424 GNFPSD
+424 GDFPSN
-430 AEYEYGSFSEDQVV
+430 AEYEYATFSEDQVV

-449 AGIKAATISI
+449 AGIKTATISI
-459 DGLGIEEQDINTPIN
+459 DGLDIKEQDINTPIN

-491 DWLNSL
+491 VWFNSL

-528 FTVKTPVFAWAGENS
+528 FTVKAPVFAWEEENA

-555 QTSNPKKVTL
+555 QTNHPEKVTF
-565 YGNGQLIDSENVVT
+565 YGGDDQPINPDDTVT
-579 LENPEPDV
+579 LVNPETPGV

-592 KNLKSATSYEISAKY
+592 KNLNPTTSYKIFAKY
-607 NNDDKLELDPKE
+607 NNDDKLVLETKE
-619 FITESEGSLPNA
+619 FTTEEVQLLGEIGKFEKWTKQDVWKENGWETIAYVEGYQTFTYLNNDGWTTNNEITAAKYSGTYSALYRSYPAVIPVQRNEGYAASITSVGYGKGNKYYNVGDVNVEDRAAGKLSLSREIKSRPHKITFISEFDNSVSGDERWQIKVELKNGENVIASIIKEFDRSINEPLELQYIQSKVLPDKMVIEFLSSTSKAPTLKGIDGSLGA
-631 GFENWY
+631 FKG
-637 SNKIDENGK
+637 
-646 DLTTIKWKD
+646 
-655 YVYWNK
+655 YV
-661 WYPWNEE
+661 
-668 DENSKGWNTLNLT
+668 DSKYLGNTL
-681 TTQYGGEPSM
+681 
-691 NTFLVT
+691 
-697 APKSPYVGCCY
+697 
-708 TTTSGTMPIN
+708 I
-718 DAYSGNY
+718 
-725 AALIRTV
+725 
-732 GWGKENTA
+732 
-740 TANPLGGMGT
+740 
-750 CQSLTPGEL
+750 
-759 YLGTYNTV
+759 
-767 THSASYG
+767 
-774 GYSLESRPFAVS
+774 
-786 FAYKYVPKNSADWG
+786 
-800 LVIIEVK
+800 
-807 DASGNNIVERVE
+807 
-819 KRLVA
+819 
-824 HSSYVV
+824 
-830 ETIKLNYTLSSKA
+830 
-843 TKILVY
+843 
-849 FKSSGN
+849 
-855 SECWTINESNLTPPP
+855 
-870 AYNLDTGE
+870 
-878 YVGSQLYID
+878 ID

>member
-65 ILELSGFDDPDSYK
+65 IIELSGFDDPDSYK

-159 SDDFLETYEDYTLSF
+159 SDDFVETYTDYTLSF

-187 GEYRPMYFQADASGT
+187 GESRPMYFQADASGT

-249 VVLNDETKETVVVN
+249 VVLNDETKETVYVN
-263 IGIPDFMEKL
+263 IGIPDFMDKL
-273 KGAPYIS
+273 KGAPFIS
-280 SEVFHWD
+280 CEAFKWD
-287 DTNESMEEPSEC
+287 DTNESMDEPSEC

-304 SASATVDVT
+304 STSATVEVT

-359 ENELK
+359 EDGLK

-369 GLIDLK
+369 GMIDLK

-430 AEYEYGSFSEDQVV
+430 AEYEYASFSEDQVV

-449 AGIKAATISI
+449 GGIKVATISI
-459 DGLGIEEQDINTPIN
+459 DGLGIEKQDINTPIN

-497 SFNEDKTPKN
+497 SFNEDKTSKK

-520 TIDDNSRS
+520 MIEDNNSRS
-528 FTVKTPVFAWAGENS
+528 FKVNAPLFAWAEENA

-555 QTSNPKKVTL
+555 QTYHPDKVTF
-565 YGNGQLIDSENVVT
+565 YGNGQRIEPENIVT
-579 LENPEPDV
+579 LENPETPGV

-592 KNLKSATSYEISAKY
+592 KNLNSTTSYKIFAKY
-607 NNDDKLELDPKE
+607 NNDDKLELDPKV
-619 FITESEGSLPNA
+619 FTTEEASYLGDIGKLEKWEAKGVNYDGEGYDIDDNNWGTGQYPNPPYRSW
-631 GFENWY
+631 E
-637 SNKIDENGK
+637 
-646 DLTTIKWKD
+646 KWNVIGWETK
-655 YVYWNK
+655 
-661 WYPWNEE
+661 
-668 DENSKGWNTLNLT
+668 NSI
-681 TTQYGGEPSM
+681 TTQYGGENSKR
-691 NTFLVT
+691 FT
-697 APKSPYVGCCY
+697 AFDNKSWTRYVAN
-708 TTTSGTMPIN
+708 SGTIRTEGC
-718 DAYSGNY
+718 DGYG
-725 AALIRTV
+725 ALLRTV
-732 GWGKENTA
+732 GWGKNNTA
-740 TANPLGGMGT
+740 PGKFIGIEFGSK
-750 CQSLTPGEL
+750 CEEVTPGEL
-759 YLGTYNTV
+759 FLGNIDNKIPK
-767 THSASYG
+767 YG
-774 GYSLESRPFAVS
+774 MAFDSRPYGFKFS
-786 FAYKYVPKNSADWG
+786 YKYIPKNPSDYFEASIVVLD
-800 LVIIEVK
+800 I
-807 DASGNNIVERVE
+807 SGNIIAQNTEKGMANSVWTNFSVKLLDYESVKAASMYIV
-819 KRLVA
+819 
-824 HSSYVV
+824 
-830 ETIKLNYTLSSKA
+830 I
-843 TKILVY
+843 
-849 FKSSGN
+849 KSSGN
-855 SECWTINESNLTPPP
+855 EACQSVNEENLNYPPFNNMSE
-870 AYNLDTGE
+870 GE

>member
-1 MENKLFFCANKAFIL
+1 MENKLFFCANKAFIV
-16 SRLLCFCCLFMGL
+16 SRLLCFCCLFLGL

-35 DNTILNTGKLSFQMG
+35 DSTILNTGKLSFQMG

-159 SDDFLETYEDYTLSF
+159 SDDFVETYTDYTLSF

-249 VVLNDETKETVVVN
+249 VVLNDETKETVYVN

-273 KGAPYIS
+273 KGAPYIG

-359 ENELK
+359 EDGLK

-424 GNFPSD
+424 GNFPSG
-430 AEYEYGSFSEDQVV
+430 AEYEYASFSEDQVV

-459 DGLGIEEQDINTPIN
+459 DGLGIEKQDINTPIN

-607 NNDDKLELDPKE
+607 NNDDKLVLETK
-619 FITESEGSLPNA
+619 FTTEEVQLLGKIGKLESWEAEGGEGHNDVETLA
-631 GFENWY
+631 GVARKYKHAPYRSWE
-637 SNKIDENGK
+637 
-646 DLTTIKWKD
+646 KWN
-655 YVYWNK
+655 V
-661 WYPWNEE
+661 
-668 DENSKGWNTLNLT
+668 SGWETLNAK
-681 TTQYGGEPSM
+681 TTQYGGENSGR
-691 NTFLVT
+691 FYS
-697 APKSPYVGCCY
+697 APYNWTRYVAN
-708 TTTSGTMPIN
+708 SGTVRTEGFN
-718 DAYSGNY
+718 GY

-732 GWGKENTA
+732 GWGEGNTA
-740 TANPLGGMGT
+740 AALSGMGT
-750 CQSLTPGEL
+750 CENLTPGEL
-759 YLGTYNTV
+759 YLGTYNTG
-767 THSASYG
+767 THSASYD

-786 FAYKYVPKNSADWG
+786 FAYKYIPKNSADWG

-807 DASGNNIVERVE
+807 DASGKSLVKEE
-819 KRLVA
+819 KQIFA
-824 HSSYVV
+824 QSSYIV
-830 ETIKLNYTLSSKA
+830 ETIKLNYALSGKA
-843 TKILVY
+843 DKILVS

-855 SECWTINESNLTPPP
+855 SACWEKNEDNLTPPP
-870 AYNLDTGE
+870 ARNLSNGE

-887 DVELIYDY
+887 EVELIYDY
-895 E
+895 IE

>member
-1 MENKLFFCANKAFIL
+1 ML
-16 SRLLCFCCLFMGL
+16 SRLLCFCCLFLGL

-35 DNTILNTGKLSFQMG
+35 DSTILNTGKLSFQMG

-126 YFSGKQDFT
+126 YFYGKQDFT
-135 IVKDMTTPVEVTASM
+135 IVKDMTTPVEVTAAM

-159 SDDFLETYEDYTLSF
+159 SDDFVATYKDYTLSF

-249 VVLNDETKETVVVN
+249 VVLNDETKETVYVN

-359 ENELK
+359 EDGLK

-375 AIISALPGK
+375 SIISSLPGK
-384 IEESYYELSLTVVDA
+384 IEDSYYELSLTVIDA
-399 MPIPNTT
+399 LPSPNQ
-406 TKTVKITVPKVG
+406 TKKIVKIKVPKAG
-418 DNSIDW
+418 DNSIVW
-424 GNFPSD
+424 GDFPSN
-430 AEYEYGSFSEDQVV
+430 AEYEYATFSEDQVV

-449 AGIKAATISI
+449 AGIKTATISI
-459 DGLGIEEQDINTPIN
+459 DGLDIKEQDINTPIN

-491 DWLNSL
+491 VWFNSL

-528 FTVKTPVFAWAGENS
+528 FTVKAPVFAWAEGNA

-555 QTSNPKKVTL
+555 QTNHPEKVTF
-565 YGNGQLIDSENVVT
+565 YGNDQLIDPENVVT
-579 LENPEPDV
+579 LENPETPGV

-592 KNLKSATSYEISAKY
+592 KNLNPTTSYTISAKY
-607 NNDDKLELDPKE
+607 NNDDKLVLEPKE
-619 FITESEGSLPNA
+619 FTTEKAQLLGEIGKLENWEAEGGEGHADTNWKQQYDHEPYRSWEKWNIEGWETLNAKTTQDGGESKSILNGTAREWTRYVANSGTIKSEG
-631 GFENWY
+631 Y
-637 SNKIDENGK
+637 NG
-646 DLTTIKWKD
+646 
-655 YVYWNK
+655 
-661 WYPWNEE
+661 
-668 DENSKGWNTLNLT
+668 
-681 TTQYGGEPSM
+681 
-691 NTFLVT
+691 
-697 APKSPYVGCCY
+697 
-708 TTTSGTMPIN
+708 
-718 DAYSGNY
+718 GN

-732 GWGKENTA
+732 GWGRSNTA
-740 TANPLGGMGT
+740 GGDA
-750 CQSLTPGEL
+750 SIINNITPGEL
-759 YLGTYNTV
+759 YLG
-767 THSASYG
+767 SYDG
-774 GYSLESRPFAVS
+774 KPNYGISFNSRPRGFK
-786 FAYKYVPKNSADWG
+786 FKYKY
-800 LVIIEVK
+800 EVK
-807 DASGNNIVERVE
+807 TSDKFIAEMVLLNEDEEIARTALDESKIGQTQTWTEVTVLVPEYKGKQITSMYIRFVSG
-819 KRLVA
+819 
-824 HSSYVV
+824 SS
-830 ETIKLNYTLSSKA
+830 TSKDDIIKFPPFT
-843 TKILVY
+843 
-849 FKSSGN
+849 
-855 SECWTINESNLTPPP
+855 NLT
-870 AYNLDTGE
+870 NGE
-878 YVGSQLYID
+878 SVGSQLYID

>member
-1 MENKLFFCANKAFIL
+1 
-16 SRLLCFCCLFMGL
+16 
-29 YSCQEE
+29 
-35 DNTILNTGKLSFQMG
+35 MG

-159 SDDFLETYEDYTLSF
+159 SDDFVETYTDYTLSF
-174 MTNKMTLPLVYEK
+174 KTNKMTLPLVYEK

-249 VVLNDETKETVVVN
+249 VVLNDETKETVYVN

-321 LLTLKDASNTALI
+321 LLTLKDASNTVLI

-347 KYLKDSF
+347 KYLKDLF

-359 ENELK
+359 EDELK
-364 KGSMS
+364 KGAMS

-375 AIISALPGK
+375 SIISSLPGK
-384 IEESYYELSLTVVDA
+384 IEDSYYELSLTVIDA
-399 MPIPNTT
+399 LPSPNQ
-406 TKTVKITVPKVG
+406 TKKIVKIKVPKAG
-418 DNSIDW
+418 DNSIVW
-424 GNFPSD
+424 GDFPSG
-430 AEYEYGSFSEDQVV
+430 AEYEYGSFSKDQVV

-449 AGIKAATISI
+449 AGIKTATISI
-459 DGLGIEEQDINTPIN
+459 DGLDIKEQDINTPIN
-474 GISVKKEADKVS
+474 GISVKKEVDKVS

-491 DWLNSL
+491 AWFNSL

-507 YTITLNVIDNLDR
+507 YTITLNVIDNLNR
-520 TIDDNSRS
+520 TIEDNSRS
-528 FTVKTPVFAWAGENS
+528 FRVKAPVFAWAEGNA

-555 QTSNPKKVTL
+555 QTNHPEKVTF
-565 YGNGQLIDSENVVT
+565 YGGDDQPINPDDTVT
-579 LENPEPDV
+579 LVNPETPGV

-592 KNLKSATSYEISAKY
+592 KNLIPTTSYKIFAKY
-607 NNDDKLELDPKE
+607 NNDDKLKLDWKE
-619 FITESEGSLPNA
+619 FITESEESLPNA
-631 GFENWY
+631 GFENWHY
-637 SNKIDENGK
+637 TRPEGVKYWEVYYACSENE
-646 DLTTIKWKD
+646 TPI
-655 YVYWNK
+655 
-661 WYPWNEE
+661 
-668 DENSKGWNTLNLT
+668 WNTLNQLT
-681 TTQYGGEPSM
+681 TSEGGTETS
-691 NTFLVT
+691 VT
-697 APKSPYVGCCY
+697 NRNGCRY
-708 TTTSGTMPIN
+708 SANSGTIQTN
-718 DAYSGNY
+718 ESYSGNS
-725 AALIRTV
+725 AALVRTV
-732 GWGKENTA
+732 GWGGGNSA
-740 TANPLGGMGT
+740 TWKPWGGMAT
-750 CQSLTPGEL
+750 CENLTPGEL
-759 YLGTYNTV
+759 YLGTYNTE
-767 THSASYG
+767 THSASYD
-774 GYSLESRPFAVS
+774 GYLLESRPFAVS

-807 DASGNNIVERVE
+807 DASGNNLVE
-819 KRLVA
+819 KVEKQLVA
-824 HSSYVV
+824 QSSYVV

-843 TKILVY
+843 TKILVS

-878 YVGSQLYID
+878 YLGSQLYID

>member
-1 MENKLFFCANKAFIL
+1 MENKLFFCINKAFIL
-16 SRLLCFCCLFMGL
+16 SRLLCFCCLFVGL

-159 SDDFLETYEDYTLSF
+159 SDDFLETYTDYTLSF

-249 VVLNDETKETVVVN
+249 VVLNDETKETVYVN
-263 IGIPDFMEKL
+263 IGIPDFMEQL
-273 KGAPYIS
+273 KGAPFIHCEAFQWEY
-280 SEVFHWD
+280 
-287 DTNESMEEPSEC
+287 TNESMEEPSEC

-359 ENELK
+359 EDGLK

-375 AIISALPGK
+375 SIISSLPGK
-384 IEESYYELSLTVVDA
+384 IEDSYYELSLMVIDA
-399 MPIPNTT
+399 LPSPNQ
-406 TKTVKITVPKVG
+406 TKKIVRIKVPKAG
-418 DNSIDW
+418 DNSIVW
-424 GNFPSD
+424 GDFPSN
-430 AEYEYGSFSEDQVV
+430 AEYEYATFSEDQVV

-449 AGIKAATISI
+449 AGIKTATISI
-459 DGLGIEEQDINTPIN
+459 DGLDIKEQDINTPIN

-491 DWLNSL
+491 EWFNSL
-497 SFNEDKTPKN
+497 SFNEDKTSKN

-520 TIDDNSRS
+520 MIEDNNSRS
-528 FTVKTPVFAWAGENS
+528 FKVNAPLFAWAEENA

-555 QTSNPKKVTL
+555 QTNHPDKVKL
-565 YGNGQLIDSENVVT
+565 YGNDQLIKSEYIVT
-579 LENPEPDV
+579 LENPETPGV

-592 KNLKSATSYEISAKY
+592 KNLIPTTSYTISAKY
-607 NNDDKLELDPKE
+607 NNDDKLVLDPKE
-619 FITESEGSLPNA
+619 FTTEDVQLLGEIGKL
-631 GFENWY
+631 ENWTRQDVW
-637 SNKIDENGK
+637 KENGK
-646 DLTTIKWKD
+646 EVFFTIEGYQTFTYLNNDGWITNNEVTAAKYSGTYSALYKSYPAVTPIQKNDGYAASITSVGYGKGSKYYNTGGVDVDARAAGKLILQRNINSRPHKISFFSEYNKNVSDSERWKINVVLKKGED
-655 YVYWNK
+655 VVSSI
-661 WYPWNEE
+661 EE
-668 DENSKGWNTLNLT
+668 EFDSSINNPLEFQYFESKVIPDQLVIEFISSTSETPALKGFTGSIDGWN
-681 TTQYGGEPSM
+681 G
-691 NTFLVT
+691 
-697 APKSPYVGCCY
+697 YVD
-708 TTTSGTMPIN
+708 S
-718 DAYSGNY
+718 
-725 AALIRTV
+725 
-732 GWGKENTA
+732 K
-740 TANPLGGMGT
+740 
-750 CQSLTPGEL
+750 
-759 YLGTYNTV
+759 YLGNT
-767 THSASYG
+767 
-774 GYSLESRPFAVS
+774 L
-786 FAYKYVPKNSADWG
+786 
-800 LVIIEVK
+800 I
-807 DASGNNIVERVE
+807 
-819 KRLVA
+819 
-824 HSSYVV
+824 
-830 ETIKLNYTLSSKA
+830 
-843 TKILVY
+843 
-849 FKSSGN
+849 
-855 SECWTINESNLTPPP
+855 
-870 AYNLDTGE
+870 
-878 YVGSQLYID
+878 ID

>member
-1 MENKLFFCANKAFIL
+1 MENKLFFCINKAFIL
-16 SRLLCFCCLFMGL
+16 SRLLCFCCLFVGL

-249 VVLNDETKETVVVN
+249 VVLNDETKETVYVN

-359 ENELK
+359 EDGLK

-375 AIISALPGK
+375 SIISSLPGK
-384 IEESYYELSLTVVDA
+384 IEDSYYELSLTVIDA
-399 MPIPNTT
+399 LPSPNQ
-406 TKTVKITVPKVG
+406 TKKIVKIKVPKAG
-418 DNSIDW
+418 DNSIVW
-424 GNFPSD
+424 GDFPSN
-430 AEYEYGSFSEDQVV
+430 AEYEYATFSEDQVV

-449 AGIKAATISI
+449 AGIKTATISI
-459 DGLGIEEQDINTPIN
+459 DGLDIKEQDINTPIN

-491 DWLNSL
+491 VWFNSL

-528 FTVKTPVFAWAGENS
+528 FTVKAPVFAWAEGNA

-555 QTSNPKKVTL
+555 QTNHPEKVTF
-565 YGNGQLIDSENVVT
+565 YGGDDQPINPDDTVT
-579 LENPEPDV
+579 LVNPETPGV

-592 KNLKSATSYEISAKY
+592 KNLNPTTSYKIFAKY
-607 NNDDKLELDPKE
+607 NNDDKLVLETKE
-619 FITESEGSLPNA
+619 FTTEEVQLLGEIGKFEKWTKQDVWKENGWETIAYVEGYQTFTYLNNDGWTTNNEITAAKYSGTYSALYRSYPAVIPVQRNEGYAASITSVGYGKGNKYYNVGDVNVEDRAAGKLSLSREIKSRPHKITFISEFDNSVSGDERWQIKVELKNGENVIASIIKEFDRSINEPLELQYIQSKVLPDKMVIEFLSSTSKAPTLKGIDGSLGA
-631 GFENWY
+631 FKG
-637 SNKIDENGK
+637 
-646 DLTTIKWKD
+646 
-655 YVYWNK
+655 YV
-661 WYPWNEE
+661 
-668 DENSKGWNTLNLT
+668 DSKYLGNTL
-681 TTQYGGEPSM
+681 
-691 NTFLVT
+691 
-697 APKSPYVGCCY
+697 
-708 TTTSGTMPIN
+708 I
-718 DAYSGNY
+718 
-725 AALIRTV
+725 
-732 GWGKENTA
+732 
-740 TANPLGGMGT
+740 
-750 CQSLTPGEL
+750 
-759 YLGTYNTV
+759 
-767 THSASYG
+767 
-774 GYSLESRPFAVS
+774 
-786 FAYKYVPKNSADWG
+786 
-800 LVIIEVK
+800 
-807 DASGNNIVERVE
+807 
-819 KRLVA
+819 
-824 HSSYVV
+824 
-830 ETIKLNYTLSSKA
+830 
-843 TKILVY
+843 
-849 FKSSGN
+849 
-855 SECWTINESNLTPPP
+855 
-870 AYNLDTGE
+870 
-878 YVGSQLYID
+878 ID